1 MWRVV
6 AIGTALL
13 IVGVAIALLAGGLS
27 WIKARF
33 YIDHMEDPGR
43 LERMQVERV
52 VETLKLVPG
61 SAVADIGAGS
71 GLFTRTLAKAVAPGV
86 VYAVDINPNLLA
98 HIEKSAKEAGLANV
112 RTVLAT
118 EGDPRLPEALDVV
131 FICDTLHLIEGP
143 ERYLRELHG
152 HVRPGGRVAIISFI
166 QNWPPVG
173 NQFSADQLERW
184 MKQAGF
190 ALAERHDFITDQ
202 YLMIFERS

>member
-1 MWRVV
+1 MWRVF

-13 IVGVAIALLAGGLS
+13 VVGVAIALLAGGLS

-33 YIDHMEDPGR
+33 YIDHMETPDR
-43 LERMQVERV
+43 LERMQVDRV

-112 RTVLAT
+112 KTVLAT
-118 EGDPRLPEALDVV
+118 EDDSRLPGTLDVV
-131 FICDTLHLIEGP
+131 FICDTLHLMDNP
-143 ERYLRELHG
+143 ELYLKELDS
-152 HVRPGGRVAIISFI
+152 HVRPEGRVAIISFVR
-166 QNWPPVG
+166 NWPPLT
-173 NQFSADQLERW
+173 NQFSAEQLERW